1 MDMSFKPILLLI
13 ALTSSLIACGD
24 TTPKPTLSITLVT
37 ASALKTAL
45 AASEVTTLSA
55 VVTGTGAF
63 NNAVTWSKTGGNGT
77 LAVPSGSSIGFNAP
91 SATTASVTVV
101 RATSVQDT
109 SKFAEV
115 TLNTAAVTANAL
127 TVGISSPNAD
137 VFTRNSLIKI
147 KLTVTGDPSSV
158 ELLRDGALLTVMNA
172 PYEYDFETVNS
183 IEKTYALTARV
194 KKTGFADVLSA
205 VRQITVDRTAPTVA
219 ARVPVDAAP
228 DVFLSDEISVTFNE
242 AIAAASVTAQSAQ
255 LRIGASVVPSVA
267 SLAAGGTKLT
277 LRPTTLPSLPA
288 TMDVVLTGI
297 ADLAGNA
304 TGELKSNFFATEW
317 PPFGGSVLVKLD
329 DLLNPPRS
337 TGSRSL
343 AVDANRNPY
352 VVWGEASGIYVKRW
366 NGTAWSLVG
375 TTALGFGGS
384 ASIALNPSGNPIV
397 NFVSA
402 GRAYVK
408 RWNGTDWE
416 LLGGTFVTADPGI
429 DGMSMILDSNG
440 DPFVALSDRA
450 SGLFVKHWN
459 GSAWTD
465 VGAKVGSGY
474 VYSPSITLNPAGKPI
489 VAWIEG
495 FSFDAIV
502 RVKEWTGAD
511 WISVGGAVNTVG
523 TYMYG
528 VSVAQ
533 GPTGF
538 LYVAYSEALRGA
550 NYGKP
555 VVFVKALSLF
565 GWAQVGPSYINQF
578 DQEYDVAPALVIDP
592 EGNPAVVLAENVTT
606 SDNRASVR
614 DARLLRW
621 NWNDAQ
627 SVWKETSLS
636 KLNPEDGYLF
646 GSGISNPSLAFD
658 PQGDPLVMYPLGSQ
672 VFGYDLRIQRPN
684 RIP

>member
-1 MDMSFKPILLLI
+1 MK
-13 ALTSSLIACGD
+13 
-24 TTPKPTLSITLVT
+24 
-37 ASALKTAL
+37 
-45 AASEVTTLSA
+45 
-55 VVTGTGAF
+55 
-63 NNAVTWSKTGGNGT
+63 
-77 LAVPSGSSIGFNAP
+77 
-91 SATTASVTVV
+91 
-101 RATSVQDT
+101 TSVSLVVLLMLALVGCGGET
-109 SKFAEV
+109 
-115 TLNTAAVTANAL
+115 TTGPTGLNV
-127 TVGISSPNAD
+127 VISSPNAD

-147 KLTVTGDPSSV
+147 KLTVTGDPGSV
-158 ELLRDGALLTVMNA
+158 ELLKDGALLTLLNA
-172 PYEYDFETVNS
+172 PYEYDFETINS
-183 IEKTYALTARV
+183 IERTYALTARV

-205 VRQITVDRTAPTVA
+205 VRQITVDRTAPTVT
-219 ARVPVDAAP
+219 ARVPVNAAP
-228 DVFLSDEISVTFNE
+228 DVFLSNEISVTFNE
-242 AIAAASVTAQSAQ
+242 AVAAASVTAQSAQ
-255 LRIGASVVPSVA
+255 LRVGASVVPSVA
-267 SLAAGGTKLT
+267 ALDTGGTKLT

-297 ADLAGNA
+297 TDLAGNA
-304 TGELKSNFFATEW
+304 TDELKSNFVANEW
-317 PPFGGSVLVKLD
+317 PYFGGSVLVKLD
-329 DLLNPPRS
+329 DKFNPPRS

-352 VVWGEASGIYVKRW
+352 LVLSEASGIYVKRW
-366 NGTAWSLVG
+366 NGTAWSSVG
-375 TTALGFGGS
+375 TTALDLLEGVGGS
-384 ASIALNPSGNPIV
+384 VSIALNPSGNPIV

-402 GRAYVK
+402 GKAYVK

-416 LLGGTFVTADPGI
+416 LLGGTFVPANPGI
-429 DGMSMILDSNG
+429 DDMSMILDSTGN
-440 DPFVALSDRA
+440 PFVALSDRA

-465 VGAKVGSGY
+465 VGTKVGLGD

-495 FSFDAIV
+495 YSLKAIV
-502 RVKEWTGAD
+502 RVKEWNATD

-523 TYMYG
+523 TTMYG

-538 LYVAYSEALRGA
+538 LYVAYSEVLRGA

-555 VVFVKALSLF
+555 VVYVKALSLF

-578 DQEYDVAPALVIDP
+578 DQEYDVAPALVVDP
-592 EGNPAVVLAENVTT
+592 EGNPAVALAVSVTT
-606 SDNRASVR
+606 SDNKASVR
-614 DARLLRW
+614 NARLLRW

-658 PQGDPLVMYPLGSQ
+658 SKGDPLVMYPSGTQ
-672 VFGYDLRIQRPN
+672 VFGYDLRIQRRN
-684 RIP
+684 RIQ